1 MSIDGG
7 TTARS
12 TSQLEGTDYCGKS
25 TRESSH
31 SSSSHHQ
38 STRSRKGV
46 APCSMTDNKHKGR
59 LSAQSLASMRRR
71 GSESSS
77 RLNGRAPSSSY
88 SRDHHIWTEKEVKEF
103 YTILVRWGSLQFKKI
118 SSVLQP
124 DEEGS
129 STRFKNKWNGEK
141 KRAIIRRPTYDCR
154 TLIISVINDYI
165 ALLFDSSPG
174 PVVGQEERERLASWI
189 TDLIATLPLDTNK
202 NTSPQVT
209 KHVVEVYNKFFNY
222 RTKLDMLRCL
232 YADNGLTQPL
242 EHVTLGSAQSSP
254 PVVGANPMQ
263 LSAPLAVSLSPQLQV
278 QPAMPALDRCGV
290 APENPQYQHQ
300 QQILANAS
308 SCFNVSLQNSAQ
320 QTLANHVSSVLVQ
333 PIWSLNTT
341 EGVAIQNPCF
351 IQSANGLILA
361 QDLTTLPNSDLI
373 AQLRNMLGMPQYSN
387 IAQMPFNVHQ
397 PEGREAIIKAIIEQN
412 ERINAQLRQQ
422 LVYQPVY
429 QHLPQFIS
437 ISAPVLPTVT
447 YRDVESPPQV
457 TICLANAQRAADL
470 ETVNAVDAVAVTLPQ
485 QGQIFCESVPAYPA
499 STSSINNVS
508 SETISPRLVDPRLA
522 SSAGLETRMR
532 SPDMLAVSSAS
543 PAPSIDGSFSS
554 KDTPVEISDSS
565 GKIRPTISASLE
577 STGPSLP

>member
-7 TTARS
+7 TIARS
-12 TSQLEGTDYCGKS
+12 TSQLEGTDYYGRS

-38 STRSRKGV
+38 NTRSRKGV
-46 APCSMTDNKHKGR
+46 APRSMIDDKHKGR
-59 LSAQSLASMRRR
+59 LSAQSLASLRRR

-77 RLNGRAPSSSY
+77 RFNGRAPSSSY
-88 SRDHHIWTEKEVKEF
+88 ARDHHIWTEKEVKEF

-129 STRFKNKWNGEK
+129 GTRFKNKWNGEK

-165 ALLFDSSPG
+165 ALLFDSSSG
-174 PVVGQEERERLASWI
+174 PTVSQDERERLASWI

-202 NTSPQVT
+202 NTSPQVPEYII
-209 KHVVEVYNKFFNY
+209 EVYNRFFNY
-222 RTKLDMLRCL
+222 RNKLDMLRCL
-232 YADNGLTQPL
+232 YADNGLTQL
-242 EHVTLGSAQSSP
+242 EHVTVGSTQSSP
-254 PVVGANPMQ
+254 PLVGANPVQ
-263 LSAPLAVSLSPQLQV
+263 LSTPLAVSLSPQLQV
-278 QPAMPALDRCGV
+278 QPAMPTLDQRGV

-300 QQILANAS
+300 HQILANAS
-308 SCFNVSLQNSAQ
+308 SCFNVGLQNSVQ

-333 PIWSLNTT
+333 PIWPLNTA
-341 EGVAIQNPCF
+341 EGVAIQNPCL

-373 AQLRNMLGMPQYSN
+373 AHLRNILGMPQYSN

-422 LVYQPVY
+422 LVYQPIY

-447 YRDVESPPQV
+447 YRDAESPPQV
-457 TICLANAQRAADL
+457 TVCLANTQRTSDL
-470 ETVNAVDAVAVTLPQ
+470 KTVNGVDTVAVTLPQ
-485 QGQIFCESVPAYPA
+485 QGQIICNSTSTHPA
-499 STSSINNVS
+499 SNSSINNVS
-508 SETISPRLVDPRLA
+508 SETVSPCLTDPKLA
-522 SSAGLETRMR
+522 SSVSLETRTR
-532 SPDMLAVSSAS
+532 SADMLVASPGS

-565 GKIRPTISASLE
+565 GKIRPTMSASLE